1 MKSNIM
7 PMIEKKPID
16 RAFEEICE
24 LKILIRNQ
32 NKQIT
37 NVEKIL
43 NQVKNQLKDLQD
55 FKEKEIIE
63 REKLRQGWFY

>member
-1 MKSNIM
+1 
-7 PMIEKKPID
+7 MIEKRPID

-63 REKLRQGWFY
+63 KEKLRQGWFY

>member
-1 MKSNIM
+1 
-7 PMIEKKPID
+7 MIEKKPID

-63 REKLRQGWFY
+63 REKSRQGWIF

>member
-1 MKSNIM
+1 
-7 PMIEKKPID
+7 MIEKKPID

-43 NQVKNQLKDLQD
+43 NQLKNQLKDLQD

-63 REKLRQGWFY
+63 KEKLRQGWFY

>member
-1 MKSNIM
+1 M
-7 PMIEKKPID
+7 PMIEKRPID

-63 REKLRQGWFY
+63 REKSRQGWIF

>member
-1 MKSNIM
+1 M
-7 PMIEKKPID
+7 PMIEKRPID

-37 NVEKIL
+37 NMENIMI
-43 NQVKNQLKDLQD
+43 QIKNTLKELQD
-55 FKEKEIIE
+55 FKEKEVIE
-63 REKLRQGWFY
+63 REKSRQGWIF

>member
-43 NQVKNQLKDLQD
+43 NQLKNQLKDLQD

-63 REKLRQGWFY
+63 KEKLRQGWF

>member
-1 MKSNIM
+1 
-7 PMIEKKPID
+7 MIEKKPID

-37 NVEKIL
+37 NMEKLL
-43 NQVKNQLKDLQD
+43 NQLKNQLKDLQD

-63 REKLRQGWFY
+63 KEKLRQGWFY

>member
-1 MKSNIM
+1 
-7 PMIEKKPID
+7 MIEKRPID

-32 NKQIT
+32 NKQMT
-37 NVEKIL
+37 NMENIMI
-43 NQVKNQLKDLQD
+43 QIKNTLKELQD
-55 FKEKEIIE
+55 FKEKEVIE

>member
-1 MKSNIM
+1 MPSKSL
-7 PMIEKKPID
+7 IEKRPID

-63 REKLRQGWFY
+63 REKSRQGWIF

>member
-37 NVEKIL
+37 NMEKLL
-43 NQVKNQLKDLQD
+43 NQLKNQLKDLQD

-63 REKLRQGWFY
+63 KEKLRQGWFY

>member
-1 MKSNIM
+1 M
-7 PMIEKKPID
+7 PIIEKRPID

-37 NVEKIL
+37 NMEKLL
-43 NQVKNQLKDLQD
+43 NQLKNQLKDLQD

-63 REKLRQGWFY
+63 KEKLRQGWFY